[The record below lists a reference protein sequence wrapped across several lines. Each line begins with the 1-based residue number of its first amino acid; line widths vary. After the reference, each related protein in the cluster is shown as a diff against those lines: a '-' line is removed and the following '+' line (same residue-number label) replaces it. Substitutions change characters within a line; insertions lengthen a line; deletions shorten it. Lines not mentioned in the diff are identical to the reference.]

1 MDLVGGREREPI
13 GVDELVVGL
22 KCGGSDGLSGITA
35 NPVIGRVSDRVAAE
49 GGTSVLC
56 EVPEM
61 FGAEDFLLGRCD
73 SRETFDE
80 ALAAA
85 KPGWVDFDA
94 VLACASGR
102 RTSAE
107 RRGAAEVAIWK
118 DGVTL

>member
-1 MDLVGGREREPI
+1 M
-13 GVDELVVGL
+13 GL

-49 GGTSVLC
+49 GGTSVPC

-80 ALAAA
+80 AADAL
-85 KPGWVDFDA
+85 FDA